1 MQGQPRRMFG
11 QFYCENCQHRWSS
24 GNAWPGKGQKCK
36 TCLRMVLPKSL
47 QPLKPQPHNKDC
59 KPHKRGFCQ
68 MCQDLGYDCRD
79 YIPPPSR
86 HPSTITNTANNKRK
100 HRSTNTTTYGRKH
113 HSTNTTT
120 YGRKHRSTN
129 ASRKHHS
136 TTHATDTSSSR
147 KDCSTNAAT
156 SASTDW
162 SSCTIL

>member
-11 QFYCENCQHRWSS
+11 EFYCKTCQHRWSS

-47 QPLKPQPHNKDC
+47 RPLKPQPYNKDR

-68 MCQDLGYDCRD
+68 MCQELRYDCRD
-79 YIPPPSR
+79 YIPPPSK
-86 HPSTITNTANNKRK
+86 HQSTITNPAK
-100 HRSTNTTTYGRKH
+100 RKH

-120 YGRKHRSTN
+120 HRS
-129 ASRKHHS
+129 SSGKHHS
-136 TTHATDTSSSR
+136 TR
-147 KDCSTNAAT
+147 KDCSTTT